1 MAAAAAADVDLV
13 VRLVAKLVVT
23 IGFVL
28 APTERSSSSST
39 FLRFKLLPTMFMAA
53 SDAVAKADARKE
65 AVVDVAADVV
75 EDVAVVEFEL
85 LESSF
90 KSGVIIFFL
99 FVSLLTF
106 FFFYLANGCFDSIKI
121 RNKIK

>member
-1 MAAAAAADVDLV
+1 LDEEVEAAAAADVDLV
-13 VRLVAKLVVT
+13 VLLVVKFVDG

-28 APTERSSSSST
+28 APTVRSSSSST
-39 FLRFKLLPTMFMAA
+39 FLRFKLFPTMFITA
-53 SDAVAKADARKE
+53 SDAVAKADALSE

-75 EDVAVVEFEL
+75 DDVAVVEFEL

-99 FVSLLTF
+99 FLSL
-106 FFFYLANGCFDSIKI
+106 
-121 RNKIK
+121 